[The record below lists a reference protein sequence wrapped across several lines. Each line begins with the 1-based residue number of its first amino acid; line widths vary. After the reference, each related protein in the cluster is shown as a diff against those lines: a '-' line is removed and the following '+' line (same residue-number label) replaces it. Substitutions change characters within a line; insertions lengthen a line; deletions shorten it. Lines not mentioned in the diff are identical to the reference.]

1 MEVLGKCLD
10 RVYKETG
17 LTERSQVKL
26 AVQPGRVGC
35 LDLSNKIQ
43 NALSVASEANA
54 AEREKVKLMHEAQK
68 SMAHSVP
75 ALLQELK
82 LAFAGDGLPMG
93 YVPETC
99 DRFALLAGGATEEM
113 PAQAISYLSPPPC
126 HGSTCQAPERCMF
139 P

>member
-10 RVYKETG
+10 TVYKETG
-17 LTERSQVKL
+17 LTERTQVKL

-35 LDLSNKIQ
+35 LDLQ

-54 AEREKVKLMHEAQK
+54 AEREKAKLMHEAQK

-99 DRFALLAGGATEEM
+99 DRREL
-113 PAQAISYLSPPPC
+113 
-126 HGSTCQAPERCMF
+126 
-139 P
+139 